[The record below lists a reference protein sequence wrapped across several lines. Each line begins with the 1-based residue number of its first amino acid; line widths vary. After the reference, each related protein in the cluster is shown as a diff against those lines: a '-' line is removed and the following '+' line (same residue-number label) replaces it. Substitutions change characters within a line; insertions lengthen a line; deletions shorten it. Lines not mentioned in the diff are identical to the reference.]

1 MYVSSMRRGFT
12 LIELLIVI
20 ALIGI
25 LSAIGIPAY
34 VGYLQNARDKD
45 AQTSLRT
52 LAAAQETYLL
62 KSGNYFATT
71 GTSASS
77 STSCDSCCSAT
88 LNNTSELEATLLKG
102 MKGATLNSNYYYYC
116 TYVNNAVTPPTYT
129 VKASSRQSNII
140 FYITQDRTTSAT
152 NWTQTTF

>member
-34 VGYLQNARDKD
+34 EGYLQNARDKD

-62 KSGNYFATT
+62 KSGNYFATA
-71 GTSASS
+71 GSSASS

-88 LNNTSELEATLLKG
+88 LNNTSTLEATLLKG
-102 MKGATLNSNYYYYC
+102 MQGATLNSNYYYYC
-116 TYVNNAVTPPTYT
+116 TYANNSVTPPTYT